1 MLQPSV
7 KIDIKNESPRT
18 PPTLEN
24 KNPITENGG
33 QPVIDTG
40 GYSVLEN
47 GGHPLLQSS
56 DSNGDFSNARNTSR
70 PASENGRTGYV
81 YNETNLLEFET
92 SILKEIPVTQNDEIT
107 RNTLDERTTED
118 QIKHTYH
125 ISDPEVEK
133 ENDSNNRQDSLTSKN
148 SSNQDSLSTSIN
160 EEKVKSSSSSLLA
173 KRKDKVVVN
182 VGGQRHVTYRST
194 LRNVPDTRL
203 SWLADGSAVHSAD
216 YDKETGEFFFDRHP
230 VVFSHILNY
239 YRTGKLHVP
248 YDVCGPLYEEELSYW
263 GIDDSQVES
272 CCWISYRQHRDAQ
285 DTLKDFEGESRYI
298 RYLIS
303 APTTAHVLKRKLI
316 FASFCPV
323 RMKLEGWLKVEKDH
337 LPTMSFC
344 VPN

>member
-7 KIDIKNESPRT
+7 KIDITNENPRT

-24 KNPITENGG
+24 NHPITKNEGH
-33 QPVIDTG
+33 PVVDNG

-47 GGHPLLQSS
+47 GGHDVLHN
-56 DSNGDFSNARNTSR
+56 DGSNGDFSNARNTSR
-70 PASENGRTGYV
+70 PISENGATGYV
-81 YNETNLLEFET
+81 YNEKKLLEFET
-92 SILKEIPVTQNDEIT
+92 SILKEVPVSQNDKT
-107 RNTLDERTTED
+107 ARNVLDERTTGD
-118 QIKHTYH
+118 QILQKYH
-125 ISDPEVEK
+125 IQDPEVEK
-133 ENDSNNRQDSLTSKN
+133 EGDNNNRQDSLTSKN
-148 SSNQDSLSTSIN
+148 SSDTDSLSTSIN
-160 EEKVKSSSSSLLA
+160 EEKAKCSNSSLLA

-285 DTLKDFEGESRYI
+285 DTLKDFEGELCYEL
-298 RYLIS
+298 YLIS
-303 APTTAHVLKRKLI
+303 APTTPKVLIPR
-316 FASFCPV
+316 
-323 RMKLEGWLKVEKDH
+323 H
-337 LPTMSFC
+337 
-344 VPN
+344 